1 MDGPFGRPF
10 VDVHEC
16 PGTFVLGSRS
26 ANRSVF
32 VSTFSLER
40 DSRFDN
46 CSFGFFE
53 WDYSNYLRKKISE

>member
-46 CSFGFFE
+46 CSFGFFRVGLIE
-53 WDYSNYLRKKISE
+53 LFKKENF